1 MSERENAK
9 LSPEIQSM
17 VRDVELHLDS
27 RRAGALQHSGL
38 TIREISALQHV
49 VRSSLRG
56 LALRTVS
63 IGKNATW
70 DKELEVLKQVVQL
83 LTTTGTD

>member
-9 LSPEIQSM
+9 LFPEIQSR

-27 RRAGALQHSGL
+27 RWADALQHSGL
-38 TIREISALQHV
+38 TASEISAPRRV
-49 VRSSLRG
+49 VFSSLRG

-70 DKELEVLKQVVQL
+70 DKELEMLKRMVR
-83 LTTTGTD
+83 